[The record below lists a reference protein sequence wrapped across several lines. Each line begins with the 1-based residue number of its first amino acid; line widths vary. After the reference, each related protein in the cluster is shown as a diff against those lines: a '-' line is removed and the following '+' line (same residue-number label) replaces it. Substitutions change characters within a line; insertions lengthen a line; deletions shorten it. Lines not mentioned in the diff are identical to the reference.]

1 MQIIYNGRPR
11 EVADETTVASLLA
24 ELDRPP
30 HQVAVEV
37 NRELLS
43 RDRHAEVRLCP
54 GDEVEVVT
62 LAGGG

>member
-11 EVADETTVASLLA
+11 EVDEATTIASLLA

-30 HQVAVEV
+30 HQVAIEV
-37 NRELLS
+37 NGELLP
-43 RDRHAEVRLCP
+43 RDGRAEVRLCA
-54 GDEVEVVT
+54 GDEVEIVT

>member
-1 MQIIYNGRPR
+1 VQIIYNGRPR
-11 EVADETTVASLLA
+11 EVADETTVAALLA
-24 ELDRPP
+24 ELDRPAP
-30 HQVAVEV
+30 QVAVEV
-37 NRELLS
+37 NRELLP

>member
-11 EVADETTVASLLA
+11 EVGEAITIADLLA
-24 ELDRPP
+24 ELERPAQ
-30 HQVAVEV
+30 QVAVEV
-37 NRELLS
+37 NRELLP
-43 RDRHAEVRLCP
+43 RDQHARLQLRT